1 MKNTFMFLSCLCFIN
16 FSFSQITPIES
27 QITPIEEK
35 EDLHSKAGDFYKNK
49 KYSEAIAEKNLTK
62 AKDLLAQAESKIAR
76 AAGKGL
82 FKKNTASRKV
92 SRLTEKLLSIQ
103 K

>member
-1 MKNTFMFLSCLCFIN
+1 MANIKSSKKRALTNEKRRNIN
-16 FSFSQITPIES
+16 LTRKSEIKTI
-27 QITPIEEK
+27 I
-35 EDLHSKAGDFYKNK
+35 K